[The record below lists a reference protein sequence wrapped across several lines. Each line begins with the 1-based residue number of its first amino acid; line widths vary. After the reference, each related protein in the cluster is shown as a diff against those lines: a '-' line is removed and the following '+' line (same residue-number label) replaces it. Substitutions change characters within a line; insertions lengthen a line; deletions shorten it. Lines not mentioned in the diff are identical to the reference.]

1 MEFNAQEMMKG
12 EGVMHEKMPRM
23 YSLRE
28 TAKRSGLSIYF
39 LRQLIAEEKV
49 RYLQCGKKYLINYDY
64 VIAACNGG
72 QEPKAS

>member
-1 MEFNAQEMMKG
+1 MEFKAQEMMKG

-49 RYLQCGKKYLINYDY
+49 RYLQCGKKYLKHQYHRFLLLLQRQ
-64 VIAACNGG
+64 CH
-72 QEPKAS
+72 QL